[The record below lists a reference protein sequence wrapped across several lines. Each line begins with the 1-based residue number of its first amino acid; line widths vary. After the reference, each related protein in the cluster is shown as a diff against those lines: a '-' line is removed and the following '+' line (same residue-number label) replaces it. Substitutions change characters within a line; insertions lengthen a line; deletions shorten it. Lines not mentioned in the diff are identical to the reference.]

1 MIKVESP
8 IHKKSGGTEYL
19 LPKDDSRRYSY
30 GEIDG
35 VGTVDNIQYDRNGN
49 IQSLQRTA
57 RAAGQTVI
65 FDQLAYYYKGN
76 RLLAVDDAIKGQ
88 TTLGD
93 FTDNG
98 RRFDG
103 ISPEYHYDPNGNVIT
118 DENRG
123 LKIGY
128 TEGNNMP
135 ALIAHEGG
143 TIMNRY
149 SFGGQK
155 LGRKF
160 LDANGQLV
168 SDETYYGS
176 LVMEQRDPSRI
187 LFEDGY
193 VDLTPGQRPAF
204 NYHLKDH
211 LGNVRIVLQPGG
223 NMYGTVV
230 QSNDYFPFGMAY
242 THSRALK
249 YDGDALAFD
258 ERAATENITYTKD
271 NRYLYNGKEE
281 QPMPGRW
288 LDYGARF
295 YDAQL
300 GRWHSVDPAAALYY
314 PLSPYQ
320 YGGNSPVNTIDIG
333 GKLFV
338 YVNGFM
344 YNHWRAG
351 NQPERTFT
359 SQGTIQNPL
368 YSEYA
373 PDRNFYTDGP
383 RNAGKLFEK
392 DYWHGIPN
400 QFSEI
405 FKDQNKI
412 FTNGSFTPG
421 SSGSERFGEG
431 YKNASKLIK
440 KLENGDV
447 KLSDGETI
455 KIIGH
460 SQGAAYAAGLATALL
475 EHPVYKHLVEFVVYL
490 APDQP
495 NQFNHPVGVPGY
507 QFSTQSDWVSST
519 GILAWLRNSE
529 YQKID
534 GATWAQQRK
543 SYFDSRGGHG
553 VDSWVLRIIMWASSY
568 GIPVTVYE

>member
-1 MIKVESP
+1 MKQCLITFNHNQQWKQ
-8 IHKKSGGTEYL
+8 K
-19 LPKDDSRRYSY
+19 
-30 GEIDG
+30 
-35 VGTVDNIQYDRNGN
+35 
-49 IQSLQRTA
+49 
-57 RAAGQTVI
+57 
-65 FDQLAYYYKGN
+65 
-76 RLLAVDDAIKGQ
+76 
-88 TTLGD
+88 
-93 FTDNG
+93 
-98 RRFDG
+98 RF
-103 ISPEYHYDPNGNVIT
+103 H
-118 DENRG
+118 
-123 LKIGY
+123 
-128 TEGNNMP
+128 
-135 ALIAHEGG
+135 A
-143 TIMNRY
+143 
-149 SFGGQK
+149 
-155 LGRKF
+155 
-160 LDANGQLV
+160 
-168 SDETYYGS
+168 
-176 LVMEQRDPSRI
+176 
-187 LFEDGY
+187 DGY
-193 VDLTPGQRPAF
+193 VDMSNMAAF

-211 LGNVRIVLQPGG
+211 ASTPLSTCLGNVRAVISSSYGPGA
-223 NMYGTVV
+223 YTLS
-230 QSNDYFPFGMAY
+230 QASDYYPFGMAL
-242 THSRALK
+242 TMEFAAKAAGEAFTEIGKALP
-249 YDGDALAFD
+249 
-258 ERAATENITYTKD
+258 TKD
-271 NRYLYNGKEE
+271 IVDDSKTFTRSNPYLYNGKEE
-281 QPMPGRW
+281 QPMPGKW

-314 PLSPYQ
+314 PFSPYQ

-344 YNHWRAG
+344 YPHWRAG
-351 NQPERTFT
+351 NQPERTFA

-383 RNAGKLFEK
+383 RNAGKLFEN
-392 DYWHGIPN
+392 DYWHGIPSQLSKYFDDKN
-400 QFSEI
+400 ML
-405 FKDQNKI
+405 

-495 NQFNHPVGVPGY
+495 NQFKHPEGVPGY

-519 GILAWLRNSE
+519 GPLAWLRNSE

-534 GATWAQQRK
+534 GAIWAQQRK

-553 VDSWVLRIIMWASSY
+553 VDSWVLRIITWASSY